1 MTANAGTHGAIV
13 IGAGV
18 AGLTAAAEL
27 AERGITSALVDDGF
41 LGGLITNVGKLEGV
55 EGEAES
61 GPDLVNTL
69 LERALVAGADYRMGA
84 VNTLQ
89 QDGALWRLPE
99 QDASAPAIVLATGAA
114 LKQLGV
120 PGETELTG
128 RGVSQCAFCD
138 GGLYRGKDVLVV
150 GGGDAAFQEALHLA
164 DLCAS
169 VTVAIRGAA
178 PRARAD
184 FVERLQAHSKVHVR
198 TGLDI
203 RAIIGTDGVDAVR
216 LHDQTSGSEED
227 HPIAAVFP
235 FIGLAPQTALAP
247 AEAERDADGA
257 LAVSPAMQTSLP
269 GLYAVGAA
277 RAGHG
282 GAIADA
288 IADATA
294 AAKAIAG

>member
-1 MTANAGTHGAIV
+1 MTANGGTYGAIV

-27 AERGITSALVDDGF
+27 AERGITTALIDDGL
-41 LGGLITNVGKLEGV
+41 LGGLITNVGKLEGL

-84 VNTLQ
+84 VSVLQ
-89 QDGALWRLPE
+89 HDDALWQLPE
-99 QDASAPAIVLATGAA
+99 QEATAPAIILATGAA

-164 DLCAS
+164 ELCAS

-178 PRARAD
+178 PRARMD
-184 FVERLQAHSKVHVR
+184 FVQRLQTHSNVHVR
-198 TGLDI
+198 TSIDV
-203 RAIIGTDGVDAVR
+203 RAIIGTDGVDAIR
-216 LHDQTSGSEED
+216 LHDQASGSEED

-247 AEAERDADGA
+247 SEATRNADNA
-257 LAVSPAMQTSLP
+257 LTVGSTMQTTLP
-269 GLYAVGAA
+269 GLYAIGAT
-277 RAGHG
+277 RANHG
-282 GAIADA
+282 GTVADA
-288 IADATA
+288 VADAVA
-294 AAKAIAG
+294 AAQAIAG